1 MRPPSQRRIRSRKSL
16 PTPSFAHYRFIRAEG
31 WNPPGESATPSS
43 RCLARRLPRAVH
55 AVGASLA
62 VDPQVVRAEVVHI
75 IIRPAIGSHAVSGFV
90 ASAGKSPAMSGSQR
104 IAAGPRFRTSTT

>member
-1 MRPPSQRRIRSRKSL
+1 MEPAGGIGHAELKVPRTKAAKGRSRGGRL
-16 PTPSFAHYRFIRAEG
+16 V
-31 WNPPGESATPSS
+31 S
-43 RCLARRLPRAVH
+43 R
-55 AVGASLA
+55 
-62 VDPQVVRAEVVHI
+62 DPQVVRAEVVHI